1 MMSDFKI
8 LNEGRKDVLN
18 PLNEEEMNY
27 LMGGLD
33 SSSSNAVSCKRAIL
47 QWSAS
52 AATKDLLSFRGHLVI
67 NPKPQQQ
74 IRK

>member
-33 SSSSNAVSCKRAIL
+33 SSSSNAVSCKKGYTSMECKCGYQGPAFL
-47 QWSAS
+47 QGAS
-52 AATKDLLSFRGHLVI
+52 GTQSQTSTT
-67 NPKPQQQ
+67 NP
-74 IRK
+74 